1 MKSLHR
7 ISHAAEEARFF
18 HGRGKPSLTDLSAT
32 SVESR
37 TPPPSAML
45 KAAPSPSSPRPSPVG
60 NAFGGFDSPPPLP
73 RDLYRGR
80 RRRRPRRRRSYLRY
94 HGMYGVAGEFRGGG
108 VGEEADLSTTIDLP
122 ACREV
127 VRGELVRLEKD
138 LERLTARLTRQNR
151 W

>member
-1 MKSLHR
+1 
-7 ISHAAEEARFF
+7 
-18 HGRGKPSLTDLSAT
+18 
-32 SVESR
+32 
-37 TPPPSAML
+37 ML
-45 KAAPSPSSPRPSPVG
+45 KAVPSPSSPRPSPVG

-94 HGMYGVAGEFRGGG
+94 HGMYGVAGRVRG
-108 VGEEADLSTTIDLP
+108 VSEEADLGSTIDLP

-127 VRGELVRLEKD
+127 VRGELLRLEKD
-138 LERLTARLTRQNR
+138 LERLTAGLTRRNR